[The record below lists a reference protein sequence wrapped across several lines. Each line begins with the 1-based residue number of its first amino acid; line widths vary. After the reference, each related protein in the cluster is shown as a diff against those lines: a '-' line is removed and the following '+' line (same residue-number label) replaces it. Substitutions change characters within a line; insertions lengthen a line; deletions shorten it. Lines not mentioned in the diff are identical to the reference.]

1 MGVSPSLEIAK
12 RALIAQRLGLDTT
25 SGNIANVNTPG
36 YSRRIPNLTEG
47 EPLPGSNG
55 FVGNGVLVSK
65 LKTFREE
72 FFDRQIRRSSSN
84 LASLELDNTIV
95 QRLSAILSEPS
106 ENSLTGIITDFF
118 NSFEDLTQH
127 PENISLRQ
135 RTITIAQT
143 LLSRFRNIA
152 ENLSETRNQIKTD
165 IESNV
170 QNANQ
175 LIREIADLNYK
186 IASNK
191 SKINGQSQSL
201 VDQRALKLEELSKL
215 LDINVTNGDF
225 GTVNVFVNGL
235 NLITGA
241 DFMQLKVKE
250 TINPII
256 NERTISL
263 VKTDPQMRELAT
275 LNLQNGKLYSL
286 VKNYNV
292 MLDPNDSSNQ
302 FSVARDLENFFTSF
316 VQRINSLT
324 SQGFGL
330 TDTGPNPP
338 GRLFFVSTG
347 NFAISDT
354 EVNSELIADLRKIPL
369 SSLPNESGNTEIAK
383 QISNLR
389 YDTSFFNGLT
399 PNEALSNIISNV
411 GNWGNS
417 ISNLYSNSKLAV
429 EQLVNQRESIIGV
442 NLDEEAI
449 NLIKY
454 QKAFEAASRLVSTTN
469 DLLATIVNLGR

>member
-36 YSRRIPNLTEG
+36 YSRRIPNLNEG

-65 LKTFREE
+65 LRTYREE

-84 LASLELDNTIV
+84 LASLEMDNTIV
-95 QRLSAILSEPS
+95 QRLSAILGEPS
-106 ENSLTGIITDFF
+106 ENSLTGLIIDFL
-118 NSFEDLTQH
+118 NSFEDLTLH
-127 PENISLRQ
+127 PENLAMRQ

-143 LLSRFRNIA
+143 LLVRFKNIA
-152 ENLSETRNQIKTD
+152 YNLSETRNQIKTD

-191 SKINGQSQSL
+191 SKIDGEPQSL

-225 GTVNVFVNGL
+225 GTINVFVNGL
-235 NLITGA
+235 NLVTGT
-241 DFMQLKVKE
+241 DFMQLKIKE
-250 TINPII
+250 TIHPIT
-256 NERTISL
+256 NERNISL

-275 LNLQNGKLYSL
+275 LILRNGKLNSFI
-286 VKNYNV
+286 KNYNI

-302 FSVARDLENFFTSF
+302 FSVARDLEDFFSSF
-316 VQRINSLT
+316 VQRVNSLT

-338 GRLFFVSTG
+338 NRLFFVSRG
-347 NFAISDT
+347 NFAISGT

-369 SSLPNESGNTEIAK
+369 ASLPNESGNAEIAK

-389 YDTSFFNGLT
+389 YDTALFNGLT
-399 PNEALSNIISNV
+399 PNEALSSIISNV

-417 ISNLYSNSKLAV
+417 ISNLYENSKLAT

-449 NLIKY
+449 NLVKY
-454 QKAFEAASRLVSTTN
+454 QKAFEAVSRLISTTN
-469 DLLATIVNLGR
+469 DLLAIIVNLGR

>member
-12 RALIAQRLGLDTT
+12 RALIAQKLGLDTT

-36 YSRRIPNLTEG
+36 YSRRVPNLTEG

-65 LKTFREE
+65 LRTFREE
-72 FFDRQIRRSSSN
+72 FFDRQIRRGYSN
-84 LASLELDNTIV
+84 LVSLEMDNTLV
-95 QRLSAILSEPS
+95 QRLSAILGEPS

-127 PENISLRQ
+127 PEDVSLRQ

-143 LLSRFRNIA
+143 LLARFKNVA
-152 ENLSETRNQIKTD
+152 DSLSETRIQIKND
-165 IESNV
+165 IVSNV
-170 QNANQ
+170 QNVNQ

-191 SKINGQSQSL
+191 SKIDGESQSY
-201 VDQRALKLEELSKL
+201 VDQRAQKLEELSKL

-225 GTVNVFVNGL
+225 GTINVFVNGL
-235 NLITGA
+235 NLVTGV

-250 TINPII
+250 TVHPITQ
-256 NERTISL
+256 EKTISI
-263 VKTDPQMRELAT
+263 VKTDQQMRELAT
-275 LNLQNGKLYSL
+275 LNIQNGKLNSL
-286 VKNYNV
+286 LKNYNIT
-292 MLDPNDSSNQ
+292 LDPNDSSNQ
-302 FSVARDLENFFTSF
+302 FSLAKDLENFFRSF
-316 VQRINSLT
+316 VQKINSLT
-324 SQGFGL
+324 SQGYGL
-330 TDTGPNPP
+330 TDSGPNPP

-347 NFAISDT
+347 NFVISDT
-354 EVNSELIADLRKIPL
+354 NVNSELIVDPRKLPIA
-369 SSLPNESGNTEIAK
+369 SLPDESGNTEIAK
-383 QISNLR
+383 QISDLR
-389 YDTSFFNGLT
+389 YDTTLFNGLT
-399 PNEALSNIISNV
+399 PNEALSNIISKV

-417 ISNLYSNSKLAV
+417 VSNLYSNSKLAV
-429 EQLVNQRESIIGV
+429 EQLVNQRDSIIGV

-449 NLIKY
+449 NLVKF
-454 QKAFEAASRLVSTTN
+454 QKAFEAVSRLVSTTN